1 MSQTFRML
9 HAASGTKGVERN
21 GQFYFEDPRTV
32 FRLGDDHK
40 VMALFEWE
48 GPAGPHKCE
57 ALWKDPS
64 GKVVV
69 VSDFQFAPPK
79 SPFSGYFTLL
89 VDDTAP
95 TGIWTVEARIDG
107 ETAGSFSFEIVAAGS
122 TVSPPPTRRIPLA
135 VTDIYRQAQAA
146 TVLVE
151 KLDPGGRMIGRG
163 AGFSVGSVQI
173 VTAFAN
179 IDGATSLRLVRLN
192 GQAISTIQVLSWNRL
207 QDWAVLKVEDS
218 GLPVLKLAQSKS
230 WNVGDRYYSL
240 GTSAAGGWT
249 IADGHIV
256 GDTTHLGEGELLTL
270 SNPFAATSMGG
281 PVLNEFG
288 DVVGI
293 LAEPLWPGRKG
304 AGETSDLPPMAGSGA
319 PAPSS
324 ALAVPMDSIR
334 IPDAGATPTTTT
346 DLAAKGV
353 FIPLLQARDQ
363 VGFGALALT
372 LEKKDGPAWVRDT
385 REVFSQKVGQMIV
398 FINWNPKTKF
408 KGVVTLRFYDLD
420 NEELA
425 RTKPLNINLR
435 PGAFLSSSWTVPL
448 ATYSPGTYRVDA
460 YLGDAPA
467 WREYFRVIP

>member
-1 MSQTFRML
+1 ML

-48 GPAGPHKCE
+48 GPVGPHKCE

-89 VDDTAP
+89 IDDSAP

-122 TVSPPPTRRIPLA
+122 AVSPPPIRRIPLA
-135 VTDIYRQAQAA
+135 ITDIYRQAQAA
-146 TVLVE
+146 TVSVE
-151 KLDPGGRMIGRG
+151 KLDASGKMIGRG
-163 AGFSVGSVQI
+163 AGFSVEPTQI
-173 VTAFAN
+173 VTAFGN

-192 GQAISTIQVLSWNRL
+192 GHAVTTIQVLSWNRL
-207 QDWAVLKVEDS
+207 QDWAVLKVEES
-218 GLPVLKLAQSKS
+218 GLPALKLAQSKS

-240 GTSAAGGWT
+240 GTAAAGGWT
-249 IADGHIV
+249 IVDGHIV
-256 GDTTHLGEGELLTL
+256 GDTTHSGEGELLTL
-270 SNPFAATSMGG
+270 SNPFAATSIGG

-293 LAEPLWPGRKG
+293 LAEPLWPGWKG
-304 AGETSDLPPMAGSGA
+304 ASETSGLPPMAGSSA
-319 PAPSS
+319 PAPGA
-324 ALAVPMDSIR
+324 ALAVPMDSIK
-334 IPDAGATPTTTT
+334 IPDGGATPTTTT

-363 VGFGALALT
+363 VGFGALGLT

-385 REVFSQKVGQMIV
+385 REEFSQKAGQMIV
-398 FINWNPKTKF
+398 FINWDPKTKF
-408 KGVVTLRFYDLD
+408 KGVATLRFYDLD
-420 NEELA
+420 NKEVA
-425 RTKPLNINLR
+425 QTRPLNISLR
-435 PGAFLSSSWTVPL
+435 PGAFLSNSWTVPL

-467 WREYFRVIP
+467 WREYFRVTP